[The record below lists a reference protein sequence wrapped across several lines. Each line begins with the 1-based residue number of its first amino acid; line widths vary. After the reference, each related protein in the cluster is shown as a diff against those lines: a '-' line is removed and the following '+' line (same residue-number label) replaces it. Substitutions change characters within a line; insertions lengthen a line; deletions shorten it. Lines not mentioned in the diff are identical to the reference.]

1 LEVHVSLPLGKAL
14 NPDSLFDAIRRNAQI
29 AYYRTVHRVQLLFPL
44 STLNSALCCFLHSPH
59 LSLQENLSPRVVLLA
74 ESGDVFG
81 IFAEIGPGFF
91 GVGCDL
97 KVKAFKEEVEIVEA
111 LFLVFE

>member
-1 LEVHVSLPLGKAL
+1 M
-14 NPDSLFDAIRRNAQI
+14 
-29 AYYRTVHRVQLLFPL
+29 
-44 STLNSALCCFLHSPH
+44 
-59 LSLQENLSPRVVLLA
+59 VLLA

-91 GVGCDL
+91 GVGGDL